1 MNIGVKLKELRL
13 KAGLTQEELADRCE
27 LTKGYISQLEN
38 DLTSPSIATLETILL
53 ALGSNIKS
61 FFGGIKE
68 EEKVVF
74 TNADYFEKLAEDHR
88 IIWLVTN
95 SQKNEMEP
103 IILELN
109 PGAKMDED
117 MPHEGE
123 EFGYILNGTVM
134 LNIGGKSYEL
144 KKGDTFYY
152 TADKI
157 HYIENVGKTNAQIIW
172 VSSPPNF

>member
-13 KAGLTQEELADRCE
+13 RAGLTQEELADRCE
-27 LTKGYISQLEN
+27 ITKGYISQLEN
-38 DLTSPSIATLETILL
+38 DLTSPSITTLEDILL
-53 ALGSNIKS
+53 ALGSNLKG

-68 EEKVVF
+68 EENAVF
-74 TNADYFEKLAEDHR
+74 TQTDYFEKTTENHR

-103 IILELN
+103 ILLELN
-109 PGAKMDED
+109 AGAKMDED

-123 EFGYILNGTVM
+123 EFGYVLKGQIALILGSKRYE
-134 LNIGGKSYEL
+134 LNIG
-144 KKGDTFYY
+144 DAFYF
-152 TADKI
+152 TSDKI
-157 HYIENVGKTNAQIIW
+157 HRIENIGEEKAEIIW